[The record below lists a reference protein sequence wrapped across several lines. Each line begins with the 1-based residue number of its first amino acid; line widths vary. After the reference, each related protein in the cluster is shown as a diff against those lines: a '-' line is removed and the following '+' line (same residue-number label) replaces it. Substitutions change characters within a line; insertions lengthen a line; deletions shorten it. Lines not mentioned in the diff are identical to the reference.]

1 MRPLWPWMEDQFIS
15 KIKYPAFLKKYTSLC
30 INYQRNFEE
39 EVWRYTDILLQRVG

>member
-1 MRPLWPWMEDQFIS
+1 KCRKRMDAQERLSAEPV
-15 KIKYPAFLKKYTSLC
+15 KKYTSLC